1 MNGFEGSSHPASLT
15 PAVGASPAPLM
26 WPGGQEVSK
35 PELNL
40 PTGAYSLS
48 ILDWDEARGEH
59 VKHYKIRKLDMG
71 GYYITT
77 RAQFDTVQELVQ
89 HYMGES
95 GPQSPEPTLDIQ
107 AQKEEGRGRD
117 VLAQTRIQVSK
128 PRSLLWR
135 IPR

>member
-1 MNGFEGSSHPASLT
+1 M
-15 PAVGASPAPLM
+15 
-26 WPGGQEVSK
+26 SK

-107 AQKEEGRGRD
+107 TQQEEGRGRAWPKLESESLSPGPCSGGFPGKLG
-117 VLAQTRIQVSK
+117 VK
-128 PRSLLWR
+128 PKCGPHVWISCT
-135 IPR
+135 

>member
-1 MNGFEGSSHPASLT
+1 M
-15 PAVGASPAPLM
+15 
-26 WPGGQEVSK
+26 SK

-107 AQKEEGRGRD
+107 TQQEEGRGRD
-117 VLAQTRIQVSK
+117 VLAQTRIRVSES
-128 PRSLLWR
+128 RSLLWR